1 MSTPNPPTSP
11 ICATTLVE
19 EPHPAPERLVSSLAP
34 RIPLGLRY
42 MAEGV
47 LGFSAMSVLVKL
59 VGSHIPAN
67 EIVIART
74 GITFVLSSIVLWR
87 EGLDPRRPADE
98 TPRGRHL
105 WFLSLRGL
113 AGFLALQCFVYSLV
127 HLPLGEA
134 TLIQY
139 TSPVFTA
146 VFAALWLGEGGGR
159 AAWVGTALSLLGV
172 VAVAQ
177 PAFLF
182 DDAAAPIAPFALW
195 VSIAGAIC
203 AGLAYVT
210 IRRLRGSAD
219 PRVVVWS
226 VPAVGLPLA
235 LPTLFWHRV
244 MPTPIEWLMLI
255 GIGVLTQFAQLRMT
269 QALHLEPA
277 GRASAVTY
285 LQVLLSVGWGIW
297 LFGEQPSIFTLMG
310 AVLVL
315 GGTLIATGALPLPAR
330 WVTFWEAP
338 VAIDPPASGR
348 DPHADA
354 DHDR

>member
-1 MSTPNPPTSP
+1 
-11 ICATTLVE
+11 
-19 EPHPAPERLVSSLAP
+19 
-34 RIPLGLRY
+34 

-59 VGSHIPAN
+59 VGARIPAN

-74 GITFVLSSIVLWR
+74 GVTLLLSSFVLWR
-87 EGLDPRRPADE
+87 AGLDPRRPADA
-98 TPRGRHL
+98 TPPARHL
-105 WFLSLRGL
+105 AFLALRGV
-113 AGFLALQCFVYSLV
+113 AGFLALHCFIYSLV

-159 AAWVGTALSLLGV
+159 SAWVGTALSLLGV

-177 PAFLF
+177 PAILF
-182 DDAAAPIAPFALW
+182 DEGAAPIAPFALA
-195 VSIAGAIC
+195 VSVAGAIF

-235 LPTLFWHRV
+235 LPSLLWERV
-244 MPTPIEWLMLI
+244 MPQGIEWAMLL
-255 GIGVLTQFAQLRMT
+255 GIGVLTHFAQLRMT

-297 LFGEQPSIFTLMG
+297 LFGEQPTFFTLIG

-338 VAIDPPASGR
+338 VAIDPTPSER
-348 DPHADA
+348 PPHADP

>member
-1 MSTPNPPTSP
+1 
-11 ICATTLVE
+11 
-19 EPHPAPERLVSSLAP
+19 
-34 RIPLGLRY
+34 

-59 VGSHIPAN
+59 VGTRIPAN

-74 GITFVLSSIVLWR
+74 GVTLLLSSWVLWR
-87 EGLDPRRPADE
+87 AGLNPLRPADS
-98 TPRGRHL
+98 TPRGRHVT
-105 WFLSLRGL
+105 FLALRGT
-113 AGFLALQCFVYSLV
+113 AGFLALQCFIYSLV

-159 AAWVGTALSLLGV
+159 GAWVGTALSLLGV
-172 VAVAQ
+172 LAVAQ

-182 DDAAAPIAPFALW
+182 DDGAAPIAPFALG
-195 VSIAGAIC
+195 VSLAGAIF

-235 LPTLFWHRV
+235 LPSLLWHRV
-244 MPTPIEWLMLI
+244 MPTPHEWVILLAI
-255 GIGVLTQFAQLRMT
+255 GLLTQFAQLRMT

-297 LFGEQPSIFTLMG
+297 LFGEQPTLFTLMG

-338 VAIDPPASGR
+338 VAVPPPES
-348 DPHADA
+348 
-354 DHDR
+354 HDDR